1 MDCLC
6 TKFNP
11 RFSAKTDAKSGQG
24 TDNEQTTVYFNK
36 KKRKVEKLD
45 SLGKKPCE
53 EKSTRRNHWALFKK
67 QSQSKQLDR
76 SLKEKLKRLKKN
88 NFELELMK
96 TVDCF
101 MGKEG

>member
-6 TKFNP
+6 KLFNS
-11 RFSAKTDAKSGQG
+11 RFKAKTDAKSGQG
-24 TDNEQTTVYFNK
+24 IDNEQRTVYFNQ

-53 EKSTRRNHWALFKK
+53 EKSTKCNHWALSKK

-76 SLKEKLKRLKKN
+76 SLKKKLKELKKN

-96 TVDCF
+96 TVDCL
-101 MGKEG
+101 